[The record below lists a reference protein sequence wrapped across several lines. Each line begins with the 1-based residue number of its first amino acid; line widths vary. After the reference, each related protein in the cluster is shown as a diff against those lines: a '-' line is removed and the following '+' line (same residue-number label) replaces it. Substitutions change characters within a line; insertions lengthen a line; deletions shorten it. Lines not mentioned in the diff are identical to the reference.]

1 MSDEKKLGTCSFLIV
16 TINIINICSSLCS
29 SLVLPRKAMERPDS
43 AESDERLPMKVP
55 LPEEYSGFLSQQI
68 NDEKTFED
76 LPHHFFMGAIC
87 YTKERLEVVHSL
99 GSMHCTTE
107 TNEWVYIGDK
117 GSENARPGEVLV
129 LRFYEGVWTAWDS
142 SLGPNGQKWNCR
154 QAAFRLSET
163 NKQSPVFPRPGPYV
177 WEVNSGASNF
187 PGSPESWEGETLTLE
202 VRETNDR
209 DE

>member
-1 MSDEKKLGTCSFLIV
+1 
-16 TINIINICSSLCS
+16 
-29 SLVLPRKAMERPDS
+29 MERPDS

-76 LPHHFFMGAIC
+76 LPHHFFMGAIH
-87 YTKERLEVVHSL
+87 YTKHRLEVLYSL
-99 GSMHCTTE
+99 GSIHYTTE
-107 TNEWVYIGDK
+107 TTEVVYIGDK
-117 GSENARPGEVLV
+117 GSENAREGEVLV

-142 SLGPNGQKWNCR
+142 SLFGQEWNCR
-154 QAAFRLSET
+154 QAVFRLPKR
-163 NKQSPVFPRPGPYV
+163 NKQPPVFPQPGQYV
-177 WEVNSGASNF
+177 WDVNADASNL
-187 PGSPESWEGETLTLE
+187 PGKPESWDGETSTLE